1 MRIFQAS
8 WLAIVGFSSFVSTAV
23 FADTTVTIPR
33 PYVVYLVDGKPFKS
47 TQTEVVLPKGDHQI
61 VMRFEGNFSTRSNVE
76 FVNAEPLVVNLTT
89 NGKEELT
96 FKLPIINDSA
106 TAKSFVKNQNIQL
119 VDKNTNNSLKADIS
133 VLPKKEGLQIG
144 RDYQQ
149 ELLDSGKAFQQKG
162 LETDFEKTAATVPA
176 SVNQQPFEML
186 KYWYSK
192 SDPKTK
198 KAFQHW
204 VISQE

>member
-1 MRIFQAS
+1 MRIFQAG
-8 WLAIVGFSSFVSTAV
+8 WLAIAGVASLISTAV
-23 FADTTVTIPR
+23 FAETTISIPR
-33 PYVVYLVDGKPFKS
+33 PYVIYLVDGKPFKS
-47 TQTEVVLPKGDHQI
+47 TEPELSFTKGDHQI
-61 VMRFEGNFSTRSNVE
+61 VMRFEGNYSTRSNVE

-89 NGKEELT
+89 DGKESLA
-96 FKLPIINDSA
+96 FDLPLITDSSS
-106 TAKSFVKNQNIQL
+106 AKNFVKSQNLHL
-119 VDKNTNNSLKADIS
+119 VNTQSKAVHKADIS

-162 LETDFEKTAATVPA
+162 LETDFEKASATVPTA
-176 SVNQQPFEML
+176 VNQQPFEML

>member
-1 MRIFQAS
+1 MRIFQAG
-8 WLAIVGFSSFVSTAV
+8 WLALVGSLSFVSTAV

-106 TAKSFVKNQNIQL
+106 TAKGFVKNQNIQL

>member
-23 FADTTVTIPR
+23 FADTTVSIPR

-47 TQTEVVLPKGDHQI
+47 NQSEMTLSSGEHQI
-61 VMRFEGNFSTRSNVE
+61 VMRFEGNYSTRSNIE

-89 NGKEELT
+89 DGKQNLT
-96 FKLPIINDSA
+96 FKMPIINDA
-106 TAKSFVKNQNIQL
+106 TTAKTFVNKQDINLID
-119 VDKNTNNSLKADIS
+119 VNTNNIVTADIS
-133 VLPKKEGLQIG
+133 ILPKKEGLQIG

-149 ELLDSGKAFQQKG
+149 ELLESGKAFQQKG
-162 LETDFEKTAATVPA
+162 LKTDFEKTSATVPA